1 MAYLGLIAATL
12 MWSLVGLL
20 IKFSAVMVN
29 SHVISFARFA
39 FGVVFLLGLMA
50 VQKIPIR
57 LNLLHPLIWVGVIGK
72 AVNYAFENFG
82 VSLGNSYANIIVLPV
97 QTVALFLFAVLV
109 LKESLTFL
117 KTAAALSALAGMFL
131 IHWAGRSPGSL
142 LAHAAGDGKA
152 MDVHLLVTVLM
163 IISGIGAAA
172 HVISQK
178 KLIEKMDSGNLNL
191 SVFLLASFVTAAPL
205 PLVGEVTGPFRLSA
219 MVALVVLGLITGLS
233 FYLFALALKKIP
245 MIPIAIISN
254 LNILFMLLWS
264 KLFFHDAISIYVMA
278 GALLC
283 LAGIVLV
290 NLPGRRS
297 AEPGVQG
304 CRKTD

>member
-142 LAHAAGDGKA
+142 LAHASWGAASSRDGRRLDRGDGQ
-152 MDVHLLVTVLM
+152 
-163 IISGIGAAA
+163 S
-172 HVISQK
+172 
-178 KLIEKMDSGNLNL
+178 
-191 SVFLLASFVTAAPL
+191 
-205 PLVGEVTGPFRLSA
+205 
-219 MVALVVLGLITGLS
+219 
-233 FYLFALALKKIP
+233 LFP
-245 MIPIAIISN
+245 
-254 LNILFMLLWS
+254 
-264 KLFFHDAISIYVMA
+264 
-278 GALLC
+278 
-283 LAGIVLV
+283 
-290 NLPGRRS
+290 
-297 AEPGVQG
+297 
-304 CRKTD
+304 